1 MILSSDDEDDCDYK
15 PNSHRSYTKKPKS
28 RSFITRTNPRQPKK
42 PRVSGS
48 RSRFSI
54 DSPNLFAV
62 GFPEEDFEELF
73 SGSKVS
79 AGSGRS
85 NVKELWVDKYK
96 PHSLEDLA
104 VHKKKVEEVKSWF
117 EERLKTTKNLQ
128 GNLINNVV
136 VINGKAGVG
145 KSTTIHVIASHFGAR
160 LCEWN
165 TPTPTI
171 WQEHVHNTNTGI
183 QYTSKL
189 DEFVNFIEKIR
200 KYGLIPSSSSED
212 AKPSIILLIDDLPM
226 TNGRV
231 AFERLQSCLLHLVR
245 STQLPTAILV
255 SDYDEADSADHTAQR
270 LEQLQLSLENAGAC
284 KVSFN
289 PITINSIKKT
299 LGRICRQ
306 EQCSVTDEQLDL
318 IAKGSGGDIRHA
330 ITSLQLFCV
339 KPDLVLNG
347 SYSTPSYSYG
357 KEDDI
362 DALVSGISLLFGR
375 DETLSLFHA
384 LGKFLHNKREAEVAN
399 AITPGDAFLVRE
411 NFSRLPLKMDA
422 PEKVLCQA
430 HGQARPVTDFLHEN
444 VLDFISDEAMDDA
457 WHVSSYFS
465 DSDLLL
471 SSFRGMLARYNE
483 AENVLQSA
491 AASVAVRGVLF
502 GNSHLSPPRWHAIRK
517 PKLWQVEKSMLHN
530 QKEIVRQR
538 FVAYNGSSSCNV
550 SDVATEY
557 MPVLKWLEHRATGF
571 EDNQAL
577 VYCNKT
583 DDESCDRMSLDDKEG
598 DISDDEIEEW

>member
-1 MILSSDDEDDCDYK
+1 MRKIRDSSLMILSSDEEDDCDYK
-15 PNSHRSYTKKPKS
+15 PNLHRSYTKKPKS
-28 RSFITRTNPRQPKK
+28 RPFITRTNPRQPKK

-48 RSRFSI
+48 RSRSSR
-54 DSPNLFAV
+54 DSPSLFEV

-79 AGSGRS
+79 AGSGTS
-85 NVKELWVDKYK
+85 NVNELWVDKYK
-96 PHSLEDLA
+96 PHSLEELA

-117 EERLKTTKNLQ
+117 EERLKNYKGKFIFIRAITISSISLKK

-145 KSTTIHVIASHFGAR
+145 KSTTVHVIASHFGAR

-171 WQEHVHNTNTGI
+171 WQEHVHNTNTGL

-245 STQLPTAILV
+245 STQLPTAILL
-255 SDYDEADSADHTAQR
+255 SDYDETDSTDHTAQR
-270 LEQLQLSLENAGAC
+270 LEQLRLSLENAGAC

-299 LGRICRQ
+299 LSRICRL
-306 EQCSVTDEQLDL
+306 EKCSVTDEQLDL
-318 IAKGSGGDIRHA
+318 IAKACGGDIRHA

-347 SYSTPSYSYG
+347 SFSTPSYSYR

-362 DALVSGISLLFGR
+362 DALVRGISLLFGR

-384 LGKFLHNKREAEVAN
+384 LGKVSAQQKRN
-399 AITPGDAFLVRE
+399 
-411 NFSRLPLKMDA
+411 
-422 PEKVLCQA
+422 
-430 HGQARPVTDFLHEN
+430 
-444 VLDFISDEAMDDA
+444 
-457 WHVSSYFS
+457 
-465 DSDLLL
+465 
-471 SSFRGMLARYNE
+471 
-483 AENVLQSA
+483 
-491 AASVAVRGVLF
+491 
-502 GNSHLSPPRWHAIRK
+502 
-517 PKLWQVEKSMLHN
+517 
-530 QKEIVRQR
+530 
-538 FVAYNGSSSCNV
+538 
-550 SDVATEY
+550 
-557 MPVLKWLEHRATGF
+557 
-571 EDNQAL
+571 
-577 VYCNKT
+577 
-583 DDESCDRMSLDDKEG
+583 
-598 DISDDEIEEW
+598 

>member
-1 MILSSDDEDDCDYK
+1 MKRRL
-15 PNSHRSYTKKPKS
+15 
-28 RSFITRTNPRQPKK
+28 QPKK

-48 RSRFSI
+48 RSRSSR
-54 DSPNLFAV
+54 DSPSLFEV

-79 AGSGRS
+79 AGSGTS
-85 NVKELWVDKYK
+85 NVNELWVDKYK
-96 PHSLEDLA
+96 PHSLEELA

-117 EERLKTTKNLQ
+117 EERLKTTK
-128 GNLINNVV
+128 GNLINNVI

-145 KSTTIHVIASHFGAR
+145 KSTTVHVIASHFGAR

-255 SDYDEADSADHTAQR
+255 SDYDETDSTDHTTQR
-270 LEQLQLSLENAGAC
+270 LEQLRLSLENAGAC

-299 LGRICRQ
+299 LSRICRQ
-306 EQCSVTDEQLDL
+306 EKCSVTDEQLDL
-318 IAKGSGGDIRHA
+318 IAKASGGDIRHA

-339 KPDLVLNG
+339 KPYLVLNG
-347 SYSTPSYSYG
+347 SFSTPSYSYR

-384 LGKFLHNKREAEVAN
+384 LGKFLHNKRETEVAN

-411 NFSRLPLKMDA
+411 NFSRLSLKMDA

-457 WHVSSYFS
+457 WHVSSYLS

-491 AASVAVRGVLF
+491 AASVAVRGVLY
-502 GNSHLSPPRWHAIRK
+502 GNSHPSPPRWHAIRK
-517 PKLWQVEKSMLHN
+517 PKLWQVEKSMLHK

-538 FVAYNGSSSCNV
+538 FIAYNGSSSSNV

-557 MPVLKWLEHRATGF
+557 MPVLKWLECRASGF
-571 EDNQAL
+571 EDNQAH

-583 DDESCDRMSLDDKEG
+583 HDESCDRMSLDDKES
-598 DISDDEIEEW
+598 DDDDEIEEW